1 MSNKAQKSKKLAIIS
16 RFLWICQRKRLTL
29 HPFETKVPSFPP
41 TLNVRQGTGRQK
53 GETMKPSWYI
63 FDEEYDLDNMNNE
76 NDRDQHVRGYG
87 SNETSTWYN

>member
-29 HPFETKVPSFPP
+29 HPRNESPIVST
-41 TLNVRQGTGRQK
+41 TLNVCQGAGRQK